1 MSHKLKELVKALN
14 LNESEDKDFVTFEGT
29 RYKMT
34 NLPTWGAAID
44 DTHNVWSWDETHC
57 IKQDLN
63 GGGRFI
69 ILLRGDV

>member
-14 LNESEDKDFVTFEGT
+14 LNESEDKDYIAFEGAS
-29 RYKMT
+29 YKMT
-34 NLPTWGAAID
+34 NLPTWGADID
-44 DTHNVWSWDETHC
+44 DTRNVWSWDETHC